1 MTVRPRHIEMP
12 SGDLHVT
19 YAHYT
24 SFRSGKG
31 SGGEVS
37 TMTKRSNN
45 SREGSV
51 RATIGFRQFM
61 MYMYIMISLDFLHL
75 TRFTK
80 VT

>member
-1 MTVRPRHIEMP
+1 
-12 SGDLHVT
+12 
-19 YAHYT
+19 
-24 SFRSGKG
+24 
-31 SGGEVS
+31 
-37 TMTKRSNN
+37 MTKRSNN

-75 TRFTK
+75 IRFTK